1 MRIKI
6 LLSLYILYIYIYIY
20 NVCIFENIITN
31 KINISLFGANEKK
44 KKSKKHL
51 NMGFYFLFLNVL
63 CGKYVIHLLLF
74 GIILLLF
81 GLF

>member
-1 MRIKI
+1 MCIKI
-6 LLSLYILYIYIYIY
+6 LLSLYILYIYII

-31 KINISLFGANEKK
+31 KINISLFEANEKK